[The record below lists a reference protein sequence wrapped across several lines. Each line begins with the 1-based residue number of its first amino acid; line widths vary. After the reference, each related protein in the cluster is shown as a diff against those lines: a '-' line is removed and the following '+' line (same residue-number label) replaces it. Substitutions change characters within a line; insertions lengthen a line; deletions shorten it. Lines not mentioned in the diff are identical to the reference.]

1 MTTYK
6 NTTVFTKRSDPPTCP
21 LMIGPMMLC
30 LLRDNLTYLTLFQ
43 KLTAQVPGLKVHL
56 QGYSTDSEVPLR
68 QALAQEFE
76 RSLSFLCK
84 IHVQRNIKAKCRKL
98 GLSQSLTDVNV
109 SDIFGSSGLILAD
122 TEEAYKDSLER
133 LTSKWDTLELAGAE
147 TGKPPKFADYYRV
160 HKSLDIWHHVT
171 AKASRDAGFEDEAQ
185 TNNVPESGNALL
197 KRWQNFQTAD
207 MSAFVDYVKDL
218 VSKQRNDVK
227 RAFLGIHSPY
237 VVRPK
242 YVEYVQSQSHFFDG
256 NSGKRAFADKP
267 IVDPVKCKQ
276 VYQYR
281 HAPPRPLGLEKL
293 EDLEVHSDADF
304 LADYQVSSSYVVSHT
319 LTHSNQ
325 PVPKAV
331 SC

>member
-1 MTTYK
+1 M
-6 NTTVFTKRSDPPTCP
+6 
-21 LMIGPMMLC
+21 
-30 LLRDNLTYLTLFQ
+30 
-43 KLTAQVPGLKVHL
+43 
-56 QGYSTDSEVPLR
+56 
-68 QALAQEFE
+68 
-76 RSLSFLCK
+76 
-84 IHVQRNIKAKCRKL
+84 
-98 GLSQSLTDVNV
+98 
-109 SDIFGSSGLILAD
+109 
-122 TEEAYKDSLER
+122 
-133 LTSKWDTLELAGAE
+133 TSKWDTLELAGAE

-160 HKSLDIWHHVT
+160 HKSSDIWHHVT

-207 MSAFVDYVKDL
+207 MSAFVDDVKDL

-276 VYQYR
+276 VYQ
-281 HAPPRPLGLEKL
+281 
-293 EDLEVHSDADF
+293 
-304 LADYQVSSSYVVSHT
+304 
-319 LTHSNQ
+319 
-325 PVPKAV
+325 
-331 SC
+331 